1 MKKGLKGM
9 WPKERGAGH
18 VHAVP
23 EGAAS
28 SRLWSWLT
36 WSPPLGGLRPVPRG
50 KCVFSLPPWHMPSE
64 QSQTLTS
71 ECETCL
77 G

>member
-36 WSPPLGGLRPVPRG
+36 WSPPLGGLRPVPRR
-50 KCVFSLPPWHMPSE
+50 KCVFFSASVAYAFRAG
-64 QSQTLTS
+64 SNVDK
-71 ECETCL
+71 
-77 G
+77 